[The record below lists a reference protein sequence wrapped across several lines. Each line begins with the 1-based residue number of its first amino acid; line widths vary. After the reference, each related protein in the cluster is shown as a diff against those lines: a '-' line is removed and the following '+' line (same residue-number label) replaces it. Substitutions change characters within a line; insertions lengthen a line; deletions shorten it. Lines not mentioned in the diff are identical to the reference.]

1 MRSQMGAPLNTE
13 VNMKWRVLSGPP
25 LCQPL
30 FHYLLLVRNCNIV
43 FFFFPFIVPKGTIKK
58 SSSQRGSKPPS
69 CFFILFFFIICFPEV
84 LKTWLL
90 DMDHGSCDLGCK
102 QGKYNCSLL

>member
-1 MRSQMGAPLNTE
+1 MRSQMGTPLNTE

-43 FFFFPFIVPKGTIKK
+43 FFFLLLFRKEQLK
-58 SSSQRGSKPPS
+58 SLAASEVASHPHVFSFF
-69 CFFILFFFIICFPEV
+69 FFIIICFPEV

>member
-43 FFFFPFIVPKGTIKK
+43 FFFSFIVPKGTIKK

-69 CFFILFFFIICFPEV
+69 CFFILFFFLLFAF
-84 LKTWLL
+84 LK
-90 DMDHGSCDLGCK
+90 
-102 QGKYNCSLL
+102 Y